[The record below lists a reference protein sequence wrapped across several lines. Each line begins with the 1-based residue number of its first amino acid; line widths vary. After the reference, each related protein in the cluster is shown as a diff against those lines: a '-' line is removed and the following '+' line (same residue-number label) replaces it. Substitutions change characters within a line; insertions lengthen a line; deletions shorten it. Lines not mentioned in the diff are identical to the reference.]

1 MNIAIV
7 GATGLVGKMFLEI
20 LEERN
25 FLYNKIYLVA
35 SKSSSG
41 KQIKFNNQNHV
52 VLTIDDILDK
62 KIDLAFFSAEL
73 KILIDVNPFIQAR
86 KLNR

>member
-41 KQIKFNNQNHV
+41 KQIKFNNPHSSN
-52 VLTIDDILDK
+52 
-62 KIDLAFFSAEL
+62 
-73 KILIDVNPFIQAR
+73 N
-86 KLNR
+86 